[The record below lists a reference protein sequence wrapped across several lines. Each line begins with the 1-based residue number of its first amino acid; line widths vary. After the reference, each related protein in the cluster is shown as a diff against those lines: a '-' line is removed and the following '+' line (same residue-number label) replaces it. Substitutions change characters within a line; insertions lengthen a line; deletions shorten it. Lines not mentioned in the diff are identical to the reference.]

1 MHAVLESALV
11 ALALITGEW
20 IVVRRSDALPVSNMV
35 MCSNF
40 VLRQPDPGFIGGL
53 SPPTF

>member
-1 MHAVLESALV
+1 
-11 ALALITGEW
+11 LALITGEW
-20 IVVRRSDALPVSNMV
+20 MVLRRSDALPVSNMV